1 MQVDLPFLR
10 LFFVTIGEYT
20 NINPQ
25 YFVNIIELARCF
37 ILKNKIKQNY
47 QNFSLSNIRIIELA
61 RWEIELARCS

>member
-10 LFFVTIGEYT
+10 LFFVTIREYT

-37 ILKNKIKQNY
+37 ILKNKIKQNFTKLLVEEKILF
-47 QNFSLSNIRIIELA
+47 NLGNLVII
-61 RWEIELARCS
+61 